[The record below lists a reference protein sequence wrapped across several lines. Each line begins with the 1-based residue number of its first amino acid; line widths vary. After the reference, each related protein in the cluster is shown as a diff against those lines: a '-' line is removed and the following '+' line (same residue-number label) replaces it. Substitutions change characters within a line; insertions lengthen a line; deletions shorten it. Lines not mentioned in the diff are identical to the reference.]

1 MVEAKLSGAENWLRI
16 LNPSQYYKFAASA
29 VNESLRSSRTFWI
42 RKIRERYAVK
52 SSYIKEN
59 VFSIVKATQKDPRG
73 LIVVNAKKK
82 LALGLAYPAYQ
93 TKTGVTA
100 EIVRGRKFQIPSA
113 FIWRGTVFRRKKQGG
128 KLVPRLPIEKKW
140 GASVQTVAMASPV
153 IDAVSSYAVQ
163 KALERFESKTQA
175 FLK

>member
-1 MVEAKLSGAENWLRI
+1 MIEAKLTGTENWPRV
-16 LNPSQYYKFAASA
+16 LNPDAYYKFAASA
-29 VNESLRSSRTFWI
+29 VNESLRSSRSYWI
-42 RKIRERYAVK
+42 KKIRERYAVK
-52 SSYIKEN
+52 SSYIREN
-59 VFSIVKATQKDPRG
+59 VFSVVKATQKDPRG
-73 LIVVNAKKK
+73 LIVVNQKKK
-82 LALGLAYPAYQ
+82 LALGQAFPAHQ

-100 EIVRGRKFQIPSA
+100 EIVRGHKFHIPHA
-113 FIWRGTVFRRKKQGG
+113 FIWQGIVFRRKKVGS

-163 KALERFESKTQA
+163 KALERFESKAQA